1 MDEAHSQRSEQQAPS
16 LDELA
21 VQFLLKA
28 LEGQAVFTSYTCFIL
43 FRTAK
48 ASRGICFVTSKY

>member
-1 MDEAHSQRSEQQAPS
+1 MDEAHSQRREQQAPS
-16 LDELA
+16 LGELA

-48 ASRGICFVTSKY
+48 A